1 MYTMKNNI
9 IIIAIFI
16 SLGLISG
23 CEKLDVENPNGGI
36 NPGFATAQEGAAYIY
51 TGEFARVSS
60 MLTQQLQGNDI
71 HYEPIYSKYILSD
84 TKLTNSYNIAYF
96 DGISLA
102 MDKKTDE
109 GHLVSALIYSVIM
122 EYFDNAEK
130 YIGRAI
136 NPEPL
141 EYSYIHELAESVGGE
156 FSIAAQML
164 NARVYL
170 NESNYQGALDA
181 LPTAMSEDDG
191 YFVVHSGSSTSLN
204 EWPRFQS
211 ARGGYLTPD
220 TSIYSLELK
229 VAATFVNEDTRMPYP
244 IPAEV
249 DVIFGTDTISVASTQ
264 MDTFKLSGRMAN
276 DPRIDAY
283 YGDGVM
289 FGFPMTSNS
298 AAYLIDYAEV
308 KFIEAEAKL
317 ETNDPAGAQL
327 AFTAAVTASFAK
339 VGVDGTAFM
348 ASHGTLDATKA
359 IAKEQIMTQKSIHMF
374 GHPMVF
380 VDYKRTQ
387 LPKIVEKNSNFP
399 DKWHYYYQ

>member
-1 MYTMKNNI
+1 MKNNI

-23 CEKLDVENPNGGI
+23 CEKLDIENPNGGI
-36 NPGFATAQEGAAYIY
+36 NPGFATAQEGAAYTY
-51 TGEFARVSS
+51 TGEFARISS

-84 TKLTNSYNIAYF
+84 SKLTNSYNTAYF

-109 GHLVSALIYSVIM
+109 GNLLSALIYSVVI

-130 YIGRAI
+130 YVGRAI
-136 NPEPL
+136 DPEPL
-141 EYSYIHELAESVGGE
+141 EYSYIHELASSVGGD
-156 FSIAAQML
+156 FATAAKML

-181 LPTAMSEDDG
+181 LPSVMSEDDG
-191 YFVVHSGSSTSLN
+191 YYVEHAGSSTSLN

-220 TSIYSLELK
+220 TNIISFELLPENGVFEDGSTVKAYSDFFSVIQGL
-229 VAATFVNEDTRMPYP
+229 DTVE
-244 IPAEV
+244 I
-249 DVIFGTDTISVASTQ
+249 ASSQRDLFIVKGQ
-264 MDTFKLSGRMAN
+264 MSD
-276 DPRIDAY
+276 DPRLDKY

-317 ETNDPAGAQL
+317 ETNDPAGAQT
-327 AFTAAVTASFAK
+327 AYTAAVTASFAK

-348 ASHGTLDATKA
+348 VTHGTLDASKA
-359 IAKEQIMTQKSIHMF
+359 IAKKQIMTQKSVHLF

-399 DKWHYYYQ
+399 DKWHYFYQ